1 MQQQSGKKPQGNETQ
16 RRENEKQEMAGQP
29 QGAKK
34 EPKDAGKVENNRT
47 DQAKM
52 PPSKTATLA
61 EKAEILE
68 RWGLLPKRVVEQMR
82 NSNGKE
88 FPAEY
93 REIITRYY
101 ERLSQMH
108 EVESGRR

>member
-1 MQQQSGKKPQGNETQ
+1 
-16 RRENEKQEMAGQP
+16 MAGQP

-34 EPKDAGKVENNRT
+34 EPKDPGKVENDRT

-52 PPSKTATLA
+52 PPPSKTATLA
-61 EKAEILE
+61 EKAETLE
-68 RWGLLPKRVVEQMR
+68 RWGLLPKRIVEQMR
-82 NSNGKE
+82 SSNGKE

-101 ERLSQMH
+101 ERLSQLH
-108 EVESGRR
+108 ESGAGTR